1 MKRLTFTQFMN
12 PIFVGKLSRYIA
24 KDKINHII
32 LGLIMNPLIY
42 FFIFLFLGMNTKNS
56 WIAFVLCLAYH
67 LGIEAY
73 QMISKTGKGEWLD
86 ALAGMSSA
94 IVIIQPVILLILS

>member
-1 MKRLTFTQFMN
+1 MN
-12 PIFVGKLSRYIA
+12 PVFVGKLSRYIA

-32 LGLIMNPLIY
+32 LGLISNPLIY
-42 FFIFLFLGMNTKNS
+42 FFVFLFLGIDTKNS

-67 LGIEAY
+67 LSIEAY
-73 QMISKTGKGEWLD
+73 QMITKTGKGEFLD

-94 IVIIQPVILLILS
+94 IVILQPLMLLILN